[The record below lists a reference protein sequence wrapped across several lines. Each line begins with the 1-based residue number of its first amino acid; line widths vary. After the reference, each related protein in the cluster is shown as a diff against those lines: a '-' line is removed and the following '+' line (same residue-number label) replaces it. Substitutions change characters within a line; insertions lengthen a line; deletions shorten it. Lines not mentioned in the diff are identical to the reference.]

1 MSLPPLDRLGPRA
14 VSANGGRL
22 PTPPRVDWEKALEC
36 ARATTGV
43 GAQKL
48 ELLARARADGFV
60 TSAHHPLDEAYIAGT
75 VEETTMGTSRFK
87 MYVVRVE
94 SGPDEG
100 TWAFLNH
107 WRVDG
112 YRGIGSDAHY
122 AVCLADDPEG
132 QREVPFL
139 GWGKHEMSGRDEYG
153 RDEGVI
159 FATGSRVKFIP
170 VERERIH
177 RDESGAM
184 PLLKV
189 NGPNMKEAGLGNF
202 EIPADARGI
211 AAMVMNESEAPPP
224 SHNLG

>member
-1 MSLPPLDRLGPRA
+1 MSLPPLDRL
-14 VSANGGRL
+14 RL
-22 PTPPRVDWEKALEC
+22 C

-43 GAQKL
+43 VAQKRKWL
-48 ELLARARADGFV
+48 ERARADGLV
-60 TSAHHPLDEAYIAGT
+60 TSAHHPLDEETYVVGT
-75 VEETTMGTSRFK
+75 VEETMGPHGYP

-107 WRVDG
+107 WRVHG
-112 YRGIGSDAHY
+112 MRGLGSDSHY

-139 GWGKHEMSGRDEYG
+139 GWGKHEMSGHDEYG
-153 RDEGVI
+153 RDEGVN

-177 RDESGAM
+177 RDESGAI
-184 PLLKV
+184 PLVKV
-189 NGPNMKEAGLGNF
+189 ERAMKKVGDGKF
-202 EIPADARGI
+202 EIPDDARGI
-211 AAMVMNESEAPPP
+211 AAMVVKESEAPPP